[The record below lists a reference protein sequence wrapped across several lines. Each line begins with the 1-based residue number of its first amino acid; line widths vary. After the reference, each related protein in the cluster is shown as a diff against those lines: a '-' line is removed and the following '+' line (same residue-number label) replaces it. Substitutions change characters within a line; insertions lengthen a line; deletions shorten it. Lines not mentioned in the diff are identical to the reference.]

1 MTNPLAEADI
11 ALATEL
17 FSTLQERTGDGV
29 GVTRVAY
36 GATEEV
42 AHDLV
47 RDVGRALGL
56 EVARDFAGNTYVT
69 LPGRDRT
76 QQIVIGSHM
85 DSVPQGGNF
94 DGAAGVVAGLAAIA
108 GLRQANCQPERD
120 VTVMAIRAEESC
132 WFPAS
137 YIGSRMALGML
148 PPDAVDRLV
157 RSDSGRTLA
166 EHMTDLG
173 YDPDPVRRGVA
184 HLDPARISCYL
195 ELHIEQGPVLAA
207 EGLPVGIVEAITG
220 GPRYREGRILGRYA
234 HAGAAPR
241 GYRQDAVAALGEFI
255 VGVNQLWEELT
266 AAGHYSLF
274 TFGIVGTDPRLHTFS
289 RVPGEA
295 RFCLDTR
302 GIREETL
309 DEIRRSLARL
319 IEAIER
325 RHGVCFELGPDSGP
339 SIARMDPSLMR
350 RLAACAERRGIAYK
364 RMPSGAGHDAAA
376 FAACGVPT
384 AMLFIRNEHG
394 SHNPE
399 ESMDMADFAEASRI
413 LVDFLTALRTP
424 QTNAAAKDLSCSPR
438 YLQSVTYL
446 VKGSGV

>member
-1 MTNPLAEADI
+1 MNKSLVEADI
-11 ALATEL
+11 GLATEL
-17 FSTLQERTGDGV
+17 FAALRTRTGDGV
-29 GVTRVAY
+29 GITRVAY
-36 GATEEV
+36 GTGEEI

-47 RDVGRALGL
+47 RDAGRSLGL

-76 QQIVIGSHM
+76 RRVVIGSHM

-108 GLRQANCQPERD
+108 GLQHARFRPALD

-137 YIGSRMALGML
+137 YTGSRMALGRL
-148 PPDAVDRLV
+148 PADAVDRLV
-157 RSDSGRTLA
+157 RSDTGRSLA
-166 EHMTDLG
+166 DHMTALG
-173 YDPDPVRRGVA
+173 YDPGPVRRQA
-184 HLDPARISCYL
+184 AYLDPASIGCYL
-195 ELHIEQGPVLAA
+195 EPHIEQGPVLAA
-207 EGLPVGIVEAITG
+207 EGFPVAIVEAITG
-220 GPRYREGRILGRYA
+220 GPRFRDGRIFGSYA

-255 VGVNQLWEELT
+255 VGVNELWAAL
-266 AAGHYSLF
+266 ADAGHYSLF
-274 TFGIVGTDPRLHTFS
+274 TFGIIGTDPAWHTFS

-309 DEIRRSLARL
+309 VEIRAGLVRL

-325 RHGVCFELGPDSGP
+325 RHGVRFELGADSGP
-339 SIARMDPSLMR
+339 AIARMDETLMA
-350 RLAACAERRGIAYK
+350 RLEASAERRGVAHK

-394 SHNPE
+394 SHNPAE
-399 ESMDMADFAEASRI
+399 AMDMSDFAKASDI
-413 LVDFLTALRTP
+413 VVDFLTGCA
-424 QTNAAAKDLSCSPR
+424 
-438 YLQSVTYL
+438 
-446 VKGSGV
+446 